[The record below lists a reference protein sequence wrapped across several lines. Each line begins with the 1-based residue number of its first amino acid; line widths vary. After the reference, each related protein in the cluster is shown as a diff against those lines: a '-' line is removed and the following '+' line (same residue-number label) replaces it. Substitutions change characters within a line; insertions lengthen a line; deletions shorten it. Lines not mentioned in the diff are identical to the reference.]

1 VKIREEGDVGE
12 VWIEK
17 GKGRMLSVKIRLWTD
32 RIATKG
38 EGFVEQGH
46 AWFAGDVSFIPN
58 PAHEVKSIGDD
69 PIIFNRPEELVE
81 AILKAA
87 SAQGVTLLDPKT
99 KSTL

>member
-1 VKIREEGDVGE
+1 MGE

-32 RIATKG
+32 RIANAG
-38 EGFVEQGH
+38 EGYVEQGH

-58 PAHEVKSIGDD
+58 PAHDVKSIGDE
-69 PIIFNRPEELVE
+69 PIIFNRPEELVD

-87 SAQGVTLLDPKT
+87 KVQGITLLDPRTKT
-99 KSTL
+99 TI